1 MHPHQTGVGLLTGDD
16 GPGGYPGSLSG
27 SYPTIAER
35 LQAAGYA
42 TAMFG
47 KWHLSHEKN
56 RPDPSW
62 PTRRGFQHFFG
73 TLDGCGS
80 YFAPRRLTRGESDA
94 SSETLDPDFYY
105 TTAISKE
112 AASFLSAH
120 HANPAAGPSFTYVAY
135 TAPHYPLQAPAQ
147 DIAAVAG
154 RYDAGWDD
162 VRSARVARQR
172 ELGILPDGVEA
183 SPRDAGVPAWD
194 DVEHPAWERRLM
206 EVYAAQVEVMD
217 RGIGLILQ
225 ALRASGQLDN
235 TLIIFLSDNG
245 ACAEEMPPGTGSE
258 YHARGRVVVP
268 SSTRSGA
275 PIHVGRQPQFPA
287 GGEDTYM
294 MYGRGWANVSN
305 TPFRL
310 FKRWVH
316 EGGIA
321 SPFIAHWPDGIRR
334 RNGALCGEPHY
345 LPDVVPTL
353 LQVAGADPS
362 GSDESGAPPLVGLSM
377 LGVWRGGGTNR
388 ACRDQCVEHMGNAAV
403 RRGPWKLVRA
413 YPEDWE
419 LYDIERDPT
428 ELVNIARCH
437 PDVVLDLA
445 RVWVTWAAG
454 NGVVPY
460 ERIAELERW
469 GIASPD

>member
-1 MHPHQTGVGLLTGDD
+1 
-16 GPGGYPGSLSG
+16 
-27 SYPTIAER
+27 
-35 LQAAGYA
+35 
-42 TAMFG
+42 
-47 KWHLSHEKN
+47 
-56 RPDPSW
+56 
-62 PTRRGFQHFFG
+62 
-73 TLDGCGS
+73 
-80 YFAPRRLTRGESDA
+80 
-94 SSETLDPDFYY
+94 
-105 TTAISKE
+105 
-112 AASFLSAH
+112 
-120 HANPAAGPSFTYVAY
+120 
-135 TAPHYPLQAPAQ
+135 
-147 DIAAVAG
+147 
-154 RYDAGWDD
+154 
-162 VRSARVARQR
+162 
-172 ELGILPDGVEA
+172 
-183 SPRDAGVPAWD
+183 
-194 DVEHPAWERRLM
+194 
-206 EVYAAQVEVMD
+206 
-217 RGIGLILQ
+217 
-225 ALRASGQLDN
+225 
-235 TLIIFLSDNG
+235 
-245 ACAEEMPPGTGSE
+245 
-258 YHARGRVVVP
+258 
-268 SSTRSGA
+268 
-275 PIHVGRQPQFPA
+275 
-287 GGEDTYM
+287 M

-353 LQVAGADPS
+353 LHVAGADSS
-362 GSDESGAPPLVGLSM
+362 GSDESGAPPLVGRSM
-377 LGVWRGGGTNR
+377 LGAWRGDGTNR